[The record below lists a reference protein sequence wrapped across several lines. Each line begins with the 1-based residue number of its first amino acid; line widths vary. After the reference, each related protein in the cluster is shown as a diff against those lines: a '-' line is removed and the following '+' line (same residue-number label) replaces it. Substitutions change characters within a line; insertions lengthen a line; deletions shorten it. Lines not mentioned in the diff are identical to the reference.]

1 MIKKLIKFLL
11 TLIVI
16 FVLGISYLSF
26 FGIDT
31 PRFNEKIKTE
41 IVKINK
47 EINIE
52 LKTVKFLLNPFDLS
66 VNIKTTAPK
75 VIVQDNELKLEFIKT
90 NISLKAF
97 INNSFSIDDLQVSTK
112 AIELS
117 DFINFIR
124 LLKNSTELFLLD
136 KIIKDG
142 FLVADIKLNF
152 DDNGKIKN
160 NYEIKGFIKKGKLD
174 FFKKYNIEDLN
185 LLFKIKNNEYLIED
199 ITTKF
204 NQIKLSSQFI
214 KIIQKNNLFLVSGN
228 AANIEKDIDLK
239 LFNIFFEQNLKDL
252 LVENFSLISDNNF
265 KFSVNKKLKI
275 SNLHLKSIINL
286 KNLDYKNDLPSL
298 KKYLPNFEEL
308 IKLHNHKISIDY
320 KKNQLSIEGNGEL
333 IIKDK
338 KDKIDYKIKKIK
350 DKYFFDLTTKIN
362 ENSLSIDFLDYEK
375 KENFNSLL
383 KLKGA
388 YKTSS
393 FIKFNSIFLSESNN
407 SFLIKNLNLNNELK
421 INSLDLV
428 EFDYTNISKIRNQV
442 SLKKNKKNYKIF
454 GKSFDVT
461 QLLNILLKDENK
473 DENISIFENLTSNI
487 DIKINKTYLDNSSF
501 INDLLGKIIFIDNKI
516 NKVKLDS
523 TFSNGKKLKFTINTN
538 DNNEKITTLFS
549 GHPKPLLK
557 QYKFI
562 KGFEEGVLDFYSV
575 KKNNVSNS
583 VLTIDNFKVQEVPV
597 LAKLLTLASLQG
609 IADLLTGEG
618 IRFTDLEMKFSN
630 KKGLMTIEEMYAI
643 GPAISILMDGYIE
656 SKKLISLRG
665 TLVPATTINRSIASI
680 PLIGNILI
688 GKKTGEGVFGV
699 SFKIKGPPKDL
710 KTIVNP
716 VKTLTPRFITRT
728 LEKLKK
734 N

>member
-275 SNLHLKSIINL
+275 SDLHLKSIINL

>member
-31 PRFNEKIKTE
+31 PRFNEKIKNE

-393 FIKFNSIFLSESNN
+393 YIKFNSIFLSESNN

>member
-1 MIKKLIKFLL
+1 M
-11 TLIVI
+11 
-16 FVLGISYLSF
+16 
-26 FGIDT
+26 
-31 PRFNEKIKTE
+31 
-41 IVKINK
+41 
-47 EINIE
+47 
-52 LKTVKFLLNPFDLS
+52 
-66 VNIKTTAPK
+66 
-75 VIVQDNELKLEFIKT
+75 
-90 NISLKAF
+90 
-97 INNSFSIDDLQVSTK
+97 
-112 AIELS
+112 
-117 DFINFIR
+117 
-124 LLKNSTELFLLD
+124 
-136 KIIKDG
+136 
-142 FLVADIKLNF
+142 
-152 DDNGKIKN
+152 
-160 NYEIKGFIKKGKLD
+160 
-174 FFKKYNIEDLN
+174 
-185 LLFKIKNNEYLIED
+185 
-199 ITTKF
+199 
-204 NQIKLSSQFI
+204 
-214 KIIQKNNLFLVSGN
+214 
-228 AANIEKDIDLK
+228 
-239 LFNIFFEQNLKDL
+239 
-252 LVENFSLISDNNF
+252 VENFSLISDNNF

-275 SNLHLKSIINL
+275 SDLHLKSIINL

-393 FIKFNSIFLSESNN
+393 YIKFNSIFLSESNN

-516 NKVKLDS
+516 NNVKLDS

>member
-275 SNLHLKSIINL
+275 SDLHLKSIINL

-393 FIKFNSIFLSESNN
+393 YIKFNSIFLSESNN

>member
-214 KIIQKNNLFLVSGN
+214 KIIQKNNLF
-228 AANIEKDIDLK
+228 
-239 LFNIFFEQNLKDL
+239 
-252 LVENFSLISDNNF
+252 
-265 KFSVNKKLKI
+265 
-275 SNLHLKSIINL
+275 
-286 KNLDYKNDLPSL
+286 
-298 KKYLPNFEEL
+298 
-308 IKLHNHKISIDY
+308 
-320 KKNQLSIEGNGEL
+320 
-333 IIKDK
+333 
-338 KDKIDYKIKKIK
+338 
-350 DKYFFDLTTKIN
+350 
-362 ENSLSIDFLDYEK
+362 
-375 KENFNSLL
+375 
-383 KLKGA
+383 
-388 YKTSS
+388 
-393 FIKFNSIFLSESNN
+393 
-407 SFLIKNLNLNNELK
+407 
-421 INSLDLV
+421 
-428 EFDYTNISKIRNQV
+428 
-442 SLKKNKKNYKIF
+442 
-454 GKSFDVT
+454 
-461 QLLNILLKDENK
+461 
-473 DENISIFENLTSNI
+473 
-487 DIKINKTYLDNSSF
+487 
-501 INDLLGKIIFIDNKI
+501 
-516 NKVKLDS
+516 
-523 TFSNGKKLKFTINTN
+523 
-538 DNNEKITTLFS
+538 
-549 GHPKPLLK
+549 
-557 QYKFI
+557 
-562 KGFEEGVLDFYSV
+562 
-575 KKNNVSNS
+575 
-583 VLTIDNFKVQEVPV
+583 
-597 LAKLLTLASLQG
+597 
-609 IADLLTGEG
+609 
-618 IRFTDLEMKFSN
+618 
-630 KKGLMTIEEMYAI
+630 
-643 GPAISILMDGYIE
+643 
-656 SKKLISLRG
+656 
-665 TLVPATTINRSIASI
+665 
-680 PLIGNILI
+680 
-688 GKKTGEGVFGV
+688 
-699 SFKIKGPPKDL
+699 
-710 KTIVNP
+710 
-716 VKTLTPRFITRT
+716 
-728 LEKLKK
+728 
-734 N
+734 